1 MKFYALIK
9 PHLTPLN
16 IFNGIIMSIVVVSGA
31 ILFMVMVGMI
41 SFPRQETKQ
50 EWFEINAQILNACFT
65 LTALMVQPQRFL
77 LFLWTVKWVYSNGV
91 KKREYARMI
100 EETIPAVKLYQ
111 SSNSETTLPSP
122 VELDPELPLPSDD
135 HTPVWKWYT
144 ILALLNGQCIF
155 QYPIT
160 YVQWA
165 WIGKALERPAWV
177 IAVFL
182 PLSFL
187 SGAISGIWPMLIE
200 RNRKKKLKLIN

>member
-1 MKFYALIK
+1 MSILAKIK

-16 IFNGIIMSIVVVSGA
+16 IFNGVILLVVIISGA

-41 SFPRQETKQ
+41 RFEVEETKQ
-50 EWFEINAQILNACFT
+50 AWFEANAQILNACFT
-65 LTALMVQPQRFL
+65 ITALMTQPQRFL
-77 LFLWTVKWVYSNGV
+77 LFLWTIKWNRAQGS
-91 KKREYARMI
+91 KKREFARMI
-100 EETIPAVKLYQ
+100 EETVPAIILHPTP
-111 SSNSETTLPSP
+111 TTDTS
-122 VELDPELPLPSDD
+122 LDTIEQGPELVLTNQE
-135 HTPVWKWYT
+135 TPHWKWYT

-165 WIGKALERPAWV
+165 WIGKALERPQWV

-187 SGAISGIWPMLIE
+187 CGAIGGIWPMLIE
-200 RNRKKKLKLIN
+200 RKRNKLNIT